1 MSHINIFETKTD
13 EELVKLYDQF
23 REVEK
28 TGFFDKN
35 ELGAI
40 VEKYRE
46 EFGAKTL
53 IMLQIEITHAVADRW
68 YKEFKTR
75 EENEKEYE
83 EYLRLK
89 RKYEPETDA
98 EYDNLLNPFSNV
110 EYFDYPQLRRN
121 HED

>member
-1 MSHINIFETKTD
+1 MEHINIFETKTD
-13 EELVKLYDQF
+13 KELVKLYDQF
-23 REVEK
+23 REAER

-68 YKEFKTR
+68 YKEHKI
-75 EENEKEYE
+75 E
-83 EYLRLK
+83 
-89 RKYEPETDA
+89 
-98 EYDNLLNPFSNV
+98 SN
-110 EYFDYPQLRRN
+110 F
-121 HED
+121 